1 MNSDQ
6 KQELNNKTEI
16 LYQNGI
22 PQKMEEQNQ
31 QTDNNEGINQYAL
44 HYKNVRHWRSN
55 IPTSNQ

>member
-44 HYKNVRHWRSN
+44 HYKNVRH
-55 IPTSNQ
+55 